1 MNMDEQINETLEQ
14 NSVQEEVK
22 SADNNAEL
30 KQTITKL
37 KKDMRK
43 AYLMF
48 SVIVIVIVIALLL
61 VVFFGRSSEKKES
74 ATAQP
79 VKTIQK
85 GDLKI
90 AYVNTDTIMVKYQY
104 AKDLEA
110 GLKTYQQQ
118 IENEVR
124 AAANKLQRDYEDY
137 MKNGDKLTLTKQKEK
152 EKELTERQQQLPA
165 LQQEMA
171 AKLQERQYNDNKKL
185 VDAIYAFIDEYNK
198 THDNFNLILRKE
210 YMNSPVLYID
220 SGMDITNEIINGLNE
235 EYKSVKGK

>member
-1 MNMDEQINETLEQ
+1 MDEQINETLEQ